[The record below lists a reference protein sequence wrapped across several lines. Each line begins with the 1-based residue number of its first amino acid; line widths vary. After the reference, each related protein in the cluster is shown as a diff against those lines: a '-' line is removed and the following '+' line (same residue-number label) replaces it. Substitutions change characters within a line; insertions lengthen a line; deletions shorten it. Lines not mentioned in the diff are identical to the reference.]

1 MDNPVKKLRGSVV
14 ELCATG
20 RGSIINIAEGK

>member
-1 MDNPVKKLRGSVV
+1 MDNPVKKLRGRDV

-20 RGSIINIAEGK
+20 RGSIINIARGK